1 MKRMQIVVWGLCLVF
16 IAIGMSQLVLSEP
29 KFRIQDASDVLVAW
43 INQSGVLNISGDLEC
58 SSCINPEDVNDID
71 DAQIETDLNTY
82 VDIPGDIMT
91 GNLSIGSNNLT
102 VEGYICGNSTCEVYI
117 HYNGTAWIIQ
127 S

>member
-1 MKRMQIVVWGLCLVF
+1 MQIVVWGLCLVF
-16 IAIGMSQLVLSEP
+16 VAIGMSQLVLSEP
-29 KFRIQDASDVLVAW
+29 RFRIQDASDVLVAW
-43 INQSGVLNISGDLEC
+43 INQSGVLNISGDFEC

-71 DAQIETDLNTY
+71 SDDIEGDLNTF
-82 VDIPGDIMT
+82 VDIAGGETMT
-91 GNLSIGSNNLT
+91 GNLSVGSNNLT